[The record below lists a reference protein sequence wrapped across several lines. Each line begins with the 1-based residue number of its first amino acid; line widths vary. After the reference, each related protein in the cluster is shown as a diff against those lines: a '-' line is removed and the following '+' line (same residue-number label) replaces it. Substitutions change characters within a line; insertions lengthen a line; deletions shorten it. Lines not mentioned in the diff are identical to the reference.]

1 MKRVL
6 GMLGSTALG
15 ILLLASPAYAEND
28 TFPVKSNCN
37 TGWYVN
43 GDEEKLLPAQQNGGF
58 MFDGPSLV
66 HHATGPF
73 TLATVPTDGSF
84 TTFGP
89 VTGNKPLFKM
99 ESRILD
105 ASGTYVS
112 GTYSTINKTGAGK
125 YWSSK
130 IASGPGSQGDPVGS
144 PADLVG
150 KWSGYTADTTVFS
163 FGVGYAND
171 TGNKALVNTVTFNKT
186 VYHLQCR
193 PSPSPSLSA
202 SSSHSASPSAA
213 VVTLPVTGSTFNT
226 IAAVGSGVTLLA
238 VGGALVFLARR
249 RRTEFRSE

>member
-6 GMLGSTALG
+6 GILAPTALG
-15 ILLLASPAYAEND
+15 ILLLATPAYAED
-28 TFPVKSNCN
+28 EIHPVKSNCN
-37 TGWYVN
+37 TGWYTN
-43 GDEEKLLPAQQNGGF
+43 PDEEKLLPTQLNGGF

-73 TLATVPTDGSF
+73 TLANVPTDGSF

-89 VTGNKPLFKM
+89 VVGSKPLFKL
-99 ESRILD
+99 ETT
-105 ASGTYVS
+105 AP
-112 GTYSTINKTGAGK
+112 YSTINKTGTGK

-130 IASGPGSQGDPVGS
+130 ISTGAGSQGSPVDT

-150 KWSGYTADTTVFS
+150 KWNYTADTKVFS

-171 TGNKALVNTVTFNKT
+171 TGNKAMVTSITFNKT

-193 PSPSPSLSA
+193 PSPSPSA
-202 SSSHSASPSAA
+202 SSSHSASPSPSVAS
-213 VVTLPVTGSTFNT
+213 LPVTGSTFNT
-226 IAAVGSGVTLLA
+226 PLA
-238 VGGALVFLARR
+238 VGIGATLMVGGGTLFFLARR